1 MQRADVLVI
10 GGGVAGLLAA
20 RVLSRAGARVTLLEA
35 SGRLGGRLRT
45 ERVTGWQQP
54 LELGAEF
61 IHGRQSELLALLE
74 EARLK
79 VVAVEANHY
88 ALERSAPRIATEL
101 ELLEEIFSE
110 AASLP
115 VERSAADFLAS
126 GVPPEMA
133 SWFRQF
139 VEGFHAAPLERISA
153 RSLAEQ
159 GIAQDE
165 QYRLTDGYGSLV
177 DFLERDA
184 REHGAALRTG
194 RRVLALR
201 RHGSGLEARCAEE
214 SFISDAAVVA
224 LPLSILSAPAD
235 LGGLTFDPEPREL
248 REAVAH
254 LEMGQALRLVLR
266 FAEPLPIHAELPEG
280 SFFHLLEAPT
290 PTFWL
295 GARRD
300 QPQLTAWC
308 GGPRAIAHDTVPRA
322 LESALVSLEMAFGS
336 DVSPRLLEHH
346 GHSFGRDPSIRG
358 AYPYRTPV
366 AARVPEQGID
376 SPPLYFAGDYL
387 EREGIGTVGAAV
399 RSALAASRALLARRT

>member
-10 GGGVAGLLAA
+10 GGGVCGLVACRA
-20 RVLSRAGARVTLLEA
+20 LSRAGARVALLEA
-35 SGRLGGRLRT
+35 GGRLGGRIRT
-45 ERVTGWQQP
+45 ERVSGWQQP
-54 LELGAEF
+54 IELGAEF
-61 IHGRQSELLALLE
+61 IHGRQSELLALIE
-74 EARLK
+74 EARLN
-79 VVAVEANHY
+79 AETVEANHY
-88 ALERSAPRIATEL
+88 ALERGSPRIATEL
-101 ELLEEIFSE
+101 ELLEDIFTN
-110 AASLP
+110 ASALP

-126 GVPPEMA
+126 GVPLEMVG
-133 SWFRQF
+133 WFRQF

-165 QYRLTDGYGSLV
+165 QYRLNEGYGALV

-184 REHGAALRTG
+184 LEHGAVLKTG
-194 RRVLALR
+194 RRVLGLR
-201 RHGSGLEARCAEE
+201 RHGAGLEARCAEE
-214 SFISDAAVVA
+214 SWSSDAAVVA
-224 LPLSILSAPAD
+224 LPLSILSTPAD
-235 LGGLTFDPEPREL
+235 LGGLTFDPEPQEL

-308 GGPRAIAHDTVPRA
+308 GGPRAVAHDTVPRA
-322 LESALVSLEMAFGS
+322 LESALVSLEVAFGS
-336 DVSPRLLEHH
+336 DVSALLLEHH
-346 GHSFGRDPSIRG
+346 GHSFGRDPGIRG

-376 SPPLYFAGDYL
+376 APPLYFAGDYL
-387 EREGIGTVGAAV
+387 ERESIGTVGAAV
-399 RSALAASRALLARRT
+399 RSGLTAARALLARK